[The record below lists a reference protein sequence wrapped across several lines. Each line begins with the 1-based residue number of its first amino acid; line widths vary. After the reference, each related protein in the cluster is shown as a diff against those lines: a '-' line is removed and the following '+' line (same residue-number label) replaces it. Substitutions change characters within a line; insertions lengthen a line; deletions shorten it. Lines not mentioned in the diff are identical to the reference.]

1 MLNAARSMQWQA
13 KVLATVL
20 IALGAATS
28 ATAAPI
34 TTTPQVFDFS
44 LAQTNQVDPFAVQ
57 PYTATTLHSFNEFDA
72 GLGTLQQVIFR
83 WRSTLLASNTGE
95 FDDETA
101 TINGTAEA
109 DLVGLGDLF
118 SSPFSASASPPRKSD
133 GQRFAGGR
141 RQPCLLRPRR
151 SRALHRNRYVR
162 HSAHPVRVQHAR
174 QQLFHDARQ
183 LGPVD
188 EPGPA
193 DGRVRLRPAR
203 DWPDPGTRSAPAGIG
218 GSARVRIDGAPQA
231 QDAALN
237 LSGRDPRKA
246 RHGVPFSLLASEHSR
261 SRPIRIDIGCREFR
275 GSVQRPL
282 TSSTREGPFSC
293 RRPWPD
299 TAP

>member
-13 KVLATVL
+13 KVLASVL

-118 SSPFSASASPPRKSD
+118 SSPFSASASPPGNLTASVSQAVD
-133 GQRFAGGR
+133 GSRVYSAPGDLAHFIGTGTFDTLLTLSVFNTPDNNSSTMHASWGQSTNLGR
-141 RQPCLLRPRR
+141 LTVEYVYDRP
-151 SRALHRNRYVR
+151 VTGQI
-162 HSAHPVRVQHAR
+162 P
-174 QQLFHDARQ
+174 
-183 LGPVD
+183 
-188 EPGPA
+188 EPG
-193 DGRVRLRPAR
+193 VLLL
-203 DWPDPGTRSAPAGIG
+203 
-218 GSARVRIDGAPQA
+218 GSV
-231 QDAALN
+231 AALAFG
-237 LSGRDPRKA
+237 LTARRK
-246 RHGVPFSLLASEHSR
+246 RKTPH
-261 SRPIRIDIGCREFR
+261 
-275 GSVQRPL
+275 
-282 TSSTREGPFSC
+282 
-293 RRPWPD
+293 
-299 TAP
+299 